1 MTAAAFDP
9 TADPSAA
16 HAARDAAWQLLG
28 RLPRQQR
35 AVLVLRYYEDLPDS
49 EIAAILD
56 CKAGTVRSLAS
67 RALATLREA
76 LPHLD
81 KEALP

>member
-1 MTAAAFDP
+1 MP
-9 TADPSAA
+9 P
-16 HAARDAAWQLLG
+16 ARRLGRLLG

-35 AVLVLRYYEDLPDS
+35 AVLVLRYYEDLPDAD
-49 EIAAILD
+49 IAAILD
-56 CKAGTVRSLAS
+56 CQPGTVRSLAS
-67 RALATLREA
+67 RALAALREA